1 MFTIDFIESKERFK
15 SPLLQ
20 SASSSGGEG
29 VVYLL
34 NTASLLVSSLFWS
47 FCFCFLL
54 FLCSCSSV
62 SLFGYSRKNSK
73 REGWGW
79 IRISSDVKN
88 VEFPSCGL
96 LWNFRLEFPRSMQNF
111 RRYCTFVPPIV
122 IDDSSWKNAAESFT
136 VVLTLTLGGGVRK
149 CNSTKFPVQGLQA
162 WWKPVSSRISMLRVK
177 QQISFHQLLDIGKG
191 INFSNCYG
199 LEMTLF

>member
-1 MFTIDFIESKERFK
+1 M
-15 SPLLQ
+15 
-20 SASSSGGEG
+20 
-29 VVYLL
+29 
-34 NTASLLVSSLFWS
+34 SSLFWS

-62 SLFGYSRKNSK
+62 SLFGYSRKNSN

-79 IRISSDVKN
+79 IRIPSGVKN

-111 RRYCTFVPPIV
+111 RCYCTFVPPYCYWWLIM
-122 IDDSSWKNAAESFT
+122 KKRGCNPR
-136 VVLTLTLGGGVRK
+136 GGGTRE
-149 CNSTKFPVQGLQA
+149 CNSTKFPVQGWQA
-162 WWKPVSSRISMLRVK
+162 WWKPVSSRIFMLRVK
-177 QQISFHQLLDIGKG
+177 QQISFQQLFDIGKD

-199 LEMTLF
+199 LEMTLLAKKHHTVQKNIHNSAKTFDILLK